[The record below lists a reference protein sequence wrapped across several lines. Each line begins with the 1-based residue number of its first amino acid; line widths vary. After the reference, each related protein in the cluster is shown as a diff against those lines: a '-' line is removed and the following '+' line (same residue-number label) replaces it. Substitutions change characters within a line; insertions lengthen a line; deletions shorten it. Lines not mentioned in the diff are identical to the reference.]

1 MVFFERT
8 DVFHLKQQVLA
19 IRPEGVLLL
28 RPSSIR
34 FINDAVKNQELGL
47 KGKKEFLVAKA
58 DEGKEVTL

>member
-1 MVFFERT
+1 MCNVAVIMISIIITQVWCFFKRT

-34 FINDAVKNQELGL
+34 FINDAV
-47 KGKKEFLVAKA
+47 
-58 DEGKEVTL
+58 